1 MPKQTK
7 VEEADQGPYAIIIA
21 PTRELALQIEE
32 ETNKFVKP
40 HGIRTEAG
48 IAGIGD
54 DDEGVII
61 DYSSARAV

>member
-1 MPKQTK
+1 M
-7 VEEADQGPYAIIIA
+7 EEADQGPIILA
-21 PTRELALQIEE
+21 PTKELAQQIEE

-40 HGIRTEAG
+40 LGIRTVAD